1 MSTNASAQSPDRM
14 AAIWI
19 GVLFIIGTVT
29 LVLSLIVT
37 AGALTGPDVLT
48 SIAAAPTQVAT
59 GAVLVVVAAVALGL
73 VPVVFW
79 PIGRRHGETL
89 TMGYVIFRG
98 AIETVLYLAIA
109 LGWLALVALSS
120 EPDAAPLARLVT
132 TVDGV
137 LSTQIL
143 SIPFAIGAL
152 LFNAVLFRSRL
163 VPRWLSAWGLVGAAL
178 YLVAPITSMFSLS
191 FGALMGPLAVQE
203 MALAVWLIVRGFGS
217 TALAAGP
224 AEAAASRP
232 TVGSATASPSAT
244 AA

>member
-1 MSTNASAQSPDRM
+1 M
-14 AAIWI
+14 AAIGI

-37 AGALTGPDVLT
+37 AGSLTGPDVLA
-48 SIAAAPTQVAT
+48 SVAEAST
-59 GAVLVVVAAVALGL
+59 RVAVGALLVVVAAVALGL

-98 AIETVLYLAIA
+98 AIETVLYLTIA
-109 LGWLALVALSS
+109 LGWLALVALST

-163 VPRWLSAWGLVGAAL
+163 VPRWLSTWGLVGAAL
-178 YLVAPITSMFSLS
+178 YLTAPITSIFGLS

-203 MALAVWLIVRGFGS
+203 MALAAWLIVRGFDP
-217 TALAAGP
+217 TAIAAGSP
-224 AEAAASRP
+224 EAAALRP
-232 TVGSATASPSAT
+232 TATSATATATAT